1 MGDRRLAADSRSL
14 GNIDGSWGKQALL
27 LEQIPVDFTHSLH
40 A

>member
-1 MGDRRLAADSRSL
+1 MATIQASFANAAEFFDS
-14 GNIDGSWGKQALL
+14 L